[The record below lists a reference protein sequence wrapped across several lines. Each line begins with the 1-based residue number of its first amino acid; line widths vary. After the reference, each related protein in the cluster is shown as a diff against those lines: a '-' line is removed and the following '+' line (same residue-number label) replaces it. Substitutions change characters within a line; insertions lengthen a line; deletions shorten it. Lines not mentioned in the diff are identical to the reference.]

1 MCYKSRKAAYSTEK
15 QERINTC
22 LGIDSTEYE
31 QKLQE
36 PVKKHSAVCAC
47 ETVIKFT
54 GKNDETNKEKW
65 QKHVRVCDFYDECE
79 APFLDLDLS
88 FFGER

>member
-1 MCYKSRKAAYSTEK
+1 MCYKSRKAVYSTEK

-36 PVKKHSAVCAC
+36 PVKKDSAVCAC
-47 ETVIKFT
+47 ETVVKFNS
-54 GKNDETNKEKW
+54 KNDECNRRKW
-65 QKHVRVCDFYDECE
+65 NNHNRYCDFYDECE
-79 APFLDLDLS
+79 APFLDLDLK
-88 FFGER
+88 FFGQR